1 MKQVLFTITVTLFL
15 MVFQITAFSQF
26 TKEQQEKTSPDDA
39 LQMLKDGN
47 QRFVSGNTIDRNSS
61 SEVKNSSTGQYPYAV
76 LLSCMDS
83 RVATET
89 VFDQGIGDIFINRVA
104 GNISNKDIIGG
115 MEYGCAVVGSK
126 LILVLGHTECGA
138 VKGAIDGAELGNL
151 TGLLNK
157 IDPAVSATKYDGD
170 RTSKDKKFVELVT
183 EENVRLAVED
193 IRKNSPVLKGM
204 EDEGKIKIVG
214 GMYNVATG
222 EVTFFEN

>member
-1 MKQVLFTITVTLFL
+1 MKQVLFTITLTLFL
-15 MVFQITAFSQF
+15 AFFHVTGFSQF
-26 TKEQQEKTSPDDA
+26 TQDQQKNTSPDDA
-39 LQMLKDGN
+39 LQMLKEGN
-47 QRFVSGNTIDRNSS
+47 QRFVKSMGVERNSMT
-61 SEVKNSSTGQYPYAV
+61 EVKNSSKGQYPYAV

-83 RVATET
+83 RVDPET
-89 VFDQGIGDIFINRVA
+89 LFDQGIGDIFINRVA
-104 GNISNKDIIGG
+104 GNISNDDILGG

-157 IDPAVSATKYDGD
+157 IEPAVSATKYDGT
-170 RTSKDKKFVELVT
+170 RTSKDGTFVEMVT
-183 EENVRLAVED
+183 EENVRLAVD
-193 IRKNSPVLKGM
+193 NIRKNSPVLKGM

-222 EVTFFEN
+222 EVTFFE

>member
-1 MKQVLFTITVTLFL
+1 MKNLSFAVILLILISFVQVNGY
-15 MVFQITAFSQF
+15 SQF
-26 TKEQQEKTSPDDA
+26 TKEQLDNTTPDDA
-39 LQMLKDGN
+39 LQLLQEGN
-47 QRFVSGNTIDRNSS
+47 KRFITSNKNERNRVAEIKNTSS
-61 SEVKNSSTGQYPYAV
+61 GQYPFAV

-83 RVATET
+83 RVAPET
-89 VFDQGIGDIFINRVA
+89 LFDQGIGDIFINRVA
-104 GNISNKDIIGG
+104 GNISNDDMLGG

-157 IDPAVSATKYDGD
+157 IDPAVNATEYTGD
-170 RTSKDKKFVELVT
+170 RTSKDYKFVELVT
-183 EENVRLAVED
+183 EENVRLTVEQ

-214 GMYNVATG
+214 AMYDVSTG
-222 EVTFFEN
+222 EVTFLQ

>member
-1 MKQVLFTITVTLFL
+1 MKQVFHTITIVLFIAVFHVTGY
-15 MVFQITAFSQF
+15 SQF
-26 TKEQQEKTSPDDA
+26 TQDQQKNTSPEDA
-39 LQMLKDGN
+39 IQMLKEGN
-47 QRFVSGNTIDRNSS
+47 QRFVKSMGVDRNSMN
-61 SEVKNSSTGQYPYAV
+61 EVKKSSSGQYPYAV

-83 RVATET
+83 RVDPET
-89 VFDQGIGDIFINRVA
+89 LFDQGIGDIFINRVA
-104 GNISNKDIIGG
+104 GNVSNADILGG

-170 RTSKDKKFVELVT
+170 RTSKDGTFVEMVT
-183 EENVRLAVED
+183 EENVRLAVEN

-214 GMYNVATG
+214 GMYNVSTG
-222 EVTFFEN
+222 EVTFFE

>member
-1 MKQVLFTITVTLFL
+1 MKPVIFTITLALFITFFQVTG
-15 MVFQITAFSQF
+15 FSQF
-26 TKEQQEKTSPDDA
+26 TQEQQKNTSPDDA
-39 LQMLKDGN
+39 LQLLKEGN
-47 QRFVSGNTIDRNSS
+47 QRFVNSMGVDRNSM
-61 SEVKNSSTGQYPYAV
+61 SEVKKTSTGQYPYAV

-83 RVATET
+83 RVAPET
-89 VFDQGIGDIFINRVA
+89 LFDQGIGDIFINRVA
-104 GNISNKDIIGG
+104 GNISNDDMLGG

-170 RTSKDKKFVELVT
+170 RTSKDSEFVELVT
-183 EENVRLAVED
+183 EENVRLTVEQ

-214 GMYNVATG
+214 GMYNVSTG
-222 EVTFFEN
+222 EVTFYE

>member
-1 MKQVLFTITVTLFL
+1 MNLKTFFVSLALILSVL
-15 MVFQITAFSQF
+15 QINGYSQF
-26 TKEQQEKTSPDDA
+26 TKEQQENTTPDDA
-39 LQMLKDGN
+39 LTMLKEGN
-47 QRFVSGNTIDRNSS
+47 QRFVNGNTVERNSS
-61 SEVKNSSTGQYPYAV
+61 TEVKNSSKGQYPYAV

-83 RVATET
+83 RVDPET
-89 VFDQGIGDIFINRVA
+89 LFDQGIGDIFINRVA
-104 GNISNKDIIGG
+104 GNISNADILGG

-151 TGLLNK
+151 TSMMKK
-157 IDPAVSATKYDGD
+157 IDPAVTSTKFDGD

-193 IRKNSPVLKGM
+193 IRKNSPVLKAM

-214 GMYNVATG
+214 GMYDVSTG
-222 EVTFFEN
+222 KVTFLED